1 MMAGSINNSFNEVI
15 MRLNININLDNDAFQ
30 DGNLV
35 EELQRILCT
44 VCIGTDSACTFDER
58 FEKSLKDTNGNIVG
72 KASVSTLSPSDIS

>member
-1 MMAGSINNSFNEVI
+1 

-35 EELQRILCT
+35 EELQRILCS
-44 VCIGTDSACTFDER
+44 VCIGTHDACTFDES

>member
-1 MMAGSINNSFNEVI
+1 

-30 DGNLV
+30 DGNLMR
-35 EELQRILCT
+35 ELQQIFNSLCNDT
-44 VCIGTDSACTFDER
+44 HDACIFDWYER